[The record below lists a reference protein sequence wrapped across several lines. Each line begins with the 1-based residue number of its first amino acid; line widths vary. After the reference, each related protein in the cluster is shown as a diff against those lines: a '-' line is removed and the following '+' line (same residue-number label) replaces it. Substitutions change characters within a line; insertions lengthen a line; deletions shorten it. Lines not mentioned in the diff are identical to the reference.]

1 MDYKSLS
8 DICSYVNERIATND
22 INLNQYISTENMIP
36 NKGGVTKSKKLPN
49 GKTTKAYKKG
59 DILISNIRPY
69 FRKIWHATQEG
80 GCSGD
85 ILVVR
90 AKQGVNSRFLYYLL
104 SSDSF
109 FEFDNATSKGTK
121 MPRGDKK
128 AIMQYRIPDL
138 PPENEQKVASILG
151 SLDKRIILN
160 EKINHHLEEI
170 GKTLFD
176 EMYPLGNIAQL
187 GNIIKTL
194 ESGTRPKD
202 REETDDIPSIGAE
215 NIERFGQYDYT
226 KEKFISSDYFKNLK
240 RGIVHSGDVLL
251 YKDGAYT
258 GKVSMTLDNFPHDKA
273 AINEHVFIL
282 RPNKLAPSS
291 FFLYYL
297 LLDDENRQALFSR
310 ASSKAAQPGL
320 NQTEVKTLPIL
331 LPTTEVIIKFDEKV
345 TPLMHQIAKNANENR
360 KLASLRDTLLSKLM
374 SEEILVTQA
383 TK

>member
-104 SSDSF
+104 SSDNF

-138 PPENEQKVASILG
+138 SPENEQKVASILG

-160 EKINHHLEEI
+160 EKINHHLFNI
-170 GKTLFD
+170 ARSIWIKKFYNKSPNGKLKNIIDLFD
-176 EMYPLGNIAQL
+176 SKRIPLSNKQRDSMDKIYPYYGATSIMDYVDQYLFEGIYLLLGEDGTVINKSGFPILQYVWGKFWANNHAHILKGKNGFNVESLYLLLSTTNISSIVTGAVQL
-187 GNIIKTL
+187 KINQTNLKSIDIYIPPKQELEDIKTVI
-194 ESGTRPKD
+194 TP
-202 REETDDIPSIGAE
+202 I
-215 NIERFGQYDYT
+215 F
-226 KEKFISSDYFKNLK
+226 EKIRN
-240 RGIVHSGDVLL
+240 
-251 YKDGAYT
+251 
-258 GKVSMTLDNFPHDKA
+258 
-273 AINEHVFIL
+273 
-282 RPNKLAPSS
+282 
-291 FFLYYL
+291 
-297 LLDDENRQALFSR
+297 LDDENKDL
-310 ASSKAAQPGL
+310 SKIRD
-320 NQTEVKTLPIL
+320 IL
-331 LPTTEVIIKFDEKV
+331 LPQLITGKMPVKRET
-345 TPLMHQIAKNANENR
+345 
-360 KLASLRDTLLSKLM
+360 
-374 SEEILVTQA
+374 
-383 TK
+383 